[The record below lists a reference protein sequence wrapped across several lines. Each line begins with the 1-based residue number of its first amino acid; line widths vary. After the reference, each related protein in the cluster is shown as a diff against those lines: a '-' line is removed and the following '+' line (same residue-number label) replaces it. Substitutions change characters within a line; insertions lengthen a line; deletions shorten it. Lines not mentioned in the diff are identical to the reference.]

1 MTLHLPDILKI
12 LPLPFCPEGISSPK
26 GFSSPEGFEVRDYGR
41 NEHFLIQ
48 GDYPAYLG
56 FVMHGIF
63 REYFSGSN
71 KKEYNLSFCAK
82 GDLAGPYHVPQ
93 SANPQSVDP
102 SAGPS
107 VEPSVEPSAVSVQA
121 LTPGSLLL
129 IPLHEFGRLIL
140 TDTAWLN
147 AAREIAHRLLIK
159 KFERENQLLTLSAL
173 ERYDLLEQRYPQLI
187 QQIPAYHIASYLGIT
202 PISLSRLRSRRF

>member
-1 MTLHLPDILKI
+1 MALHQPDIRQI
-12 LPLPFCPEGISSPK
+12 LPLPLCPEGFK
-26 GFSSPEGFEVRDYGR
+26 VRDYGR
-41 NEHFLIQ
+41 NEHFLVQ
-48 GDYPAYLG
+48 GDYPAHLG
-56 FVMHGIF
+56 FVRHGIF

-71 KKEYNLSFCAK
+71 KKEYNLSFCAQ
-82 GDLAGPYHVPQ
+82 GDVAGPYHDAQFTDAQFIVPQ
-93 SANPQSVDP
+93 
-102 SAGPS
+102 
-107 VEPSVEPSAVSVQA
+107 SVEPSAVSVQA

-129 IPLHEFGRLIL
+129 IPMDEFSRLIL
-140 TDTAWLN
+140 TDTAWLKT
-147 AAREIAHRLLIK
+147 AREIAHRLLMK

>member
-1 MTLHLPDILKI
+1 MHQPDAREIW
-12 LPLPFCPEGISSPK
+12 PFSFCPECFAI
-26 GFSSPEGFEVRDYGR
+26 RDYAR
-41 NEHFLIQ
+41 NEFFLVQ
-48 GDYPAYLG
+48 GDCPTHLG
-56 FVMHGIF
+56 FIRHGIF

-82 GDLAGPYHVPQ
+82 GDFAGPYHDPQ
-93 SANPQSVDP
+93 FTGQQFIDPQSVK
-102 SAGPS
+102 
-107 VEPSVEPSAVSVQA
+107 PSAVSVRA

-129 IPLHEFGRLIL
+129 IPWDEFNRLIL
-140 TDTAWLN
+140 TDTAWLK
-147 AAREIAHRLLIK
+147 AAREIAHRLLMK

-173 ERYDLLEQRYPQLI
+173 ERYDLLEQRYPHLI